1 MAGTQNSISSLVAQ
15 FLRLQKNALEIIN
28 GLNEVATSTNDT
40 VSIEI
45 LDENGNPS
53 NANIPSY
60 GYLRGEISRIDG
72 NIRSLAGI
80 DNGSSVRNA
89 DGTYSQVFK
98 AEPLKNPP
106 AITNLQVP
114 STFASKD
121 NWFFESFLS
130 PLLYVNLD
138 LTGQIQESADRI
150 LVKRIIAN
158 ITAQSQ
164 ADYFDANLKGRNDI
178 SHDDFISELEGAGIG
193 YFVDE
198 DIIPLPL
205 RKLRYTGSF
214 SVISF
219 YDDVLSTTDVNGQ
232 VVQSTV
238 RNYKLNGLTYTD
250 TSTGVSNGKS
260 LNVGDMVSTQEGA
273 VYLIT
278 SVNIDQ
284 SSIQLKRQTGYEA
297 VKIGDNTLSIFS
309 SDLGGRS
316 VNVDVGYNERQ
327 GVFFKAIDDYYN
339 IVSSNWSTGVTFWSN
354 ELTTLNTNGELVTL
368 ENFYLTEVAD
378 IGKVFLDMAKEKKV
392 PAVQGLTPGTP
403 VLDTANFQVVQIN
416 KQITDSTSTKVATD
430 KVAAKTSIKSEIES
444 LDVSINQ
451 TKAQLN
457 QTKAKTQ
464 SSAATSDA
472 VNTIQSKLDSLINE
486 KSKKSQLY
494 ASIVKDIQTTTADI
508 KQINTEPKY
517 RVRGFW
523 PIPAPI
529 FSQDTGNQSV
539 IQFKVRYRYLSD
551 SGAAQPTQQIQY
563 KDNNGQLKTGAFSN
577 WVEYSTPIRT
587 KVYDETT
594 GVYIWSDEDTD
605 NADAVNINQLDIPI
619 QKGEKV
625 EIQVAS
631 VSEAGWPENPLTS
644 EYSTSTVVSFP
655 DSLSANG
662 ISEILATN
670 VEDAA
675 VVRIQDDLNAQGL
688 PQHLSE
694 QFTERSSTYYHLS
707 TGIASGYYDT
717 SGGTISL
724 FDKITQLQN
733 QIDSLQSLIS
743 VTAGVL
749 EVYLV
754 DENSSSRRI
763 AKGQN
768 IEITAGY
775 YNELFDSAEY
785 GKIGTKTYLI
795 QLSNPQA
802 TPVELASIV
811 PGGFS
816 TQAPIPTY
824 PPVDGYGT
832 NLRYGAVPILRTT
845 YAQSSVENNTSIYQA
860 PPFASAQ
867 TYGQYI
873 YSRFKSVG
881 FDLQLYL
888 GDAQIPAFN
897 PIYDYTGTIAVSS
910 FFGITGGR
918 IPYNGS
924 CLMPY
929 DPEQASSY
937 LDVAGATSAYV
948 WNGNYSGSTPIAG
961 GNISEFSIHIGHPSI
976 NTGSTGDYVNLVKPV
991 FDNSIVGG
999 IAYPK
1004 MRHSLAFFADTTL
1017 TGYYS
1022 QIQYRT
1028 PDIASGPTAD
1038 SPDRTDSE
1046 YPDKISF
1053 EANDEYLI
1061 GKYSCGAY
1069 LFLGAPTNDFLNV
1082 DGFSNLASKM
1092 IYQSTLG
1099 SSNSV
1104 SIPLIFQ
1111 FRAADKLGYVGGW
1124 RKSGTISNI
1133 TYTKRIGIDLQQRA
1147 QGIFSF
1153 DVTVTGK
1160 FRNDT
1165 LVAPNFGNQVTPAP
1179 GSNVILNNLYLDNVA
1194 PVNR

>member
-60 GYLRGEISRIDG
+60 GYLRSEISRIDS

-80 DNGSSVRNA
+80 DNGSTVRNS

-106 AITNLQVP
+106 AIQNLQVP

-130 PLLYVNLD
+130 PLLYVSLD
-138 LTGQIQESADRI
+138 VTGQIQESADRI

-158 ITAQSQ
+158 ITSQ
-164 ADYFDANLKGRNDI
+164 AQADFFDANLKGRNDI
-178 SHDDFISELEGAGIG
+178 THDDFISELDGAGIS

-198 DIIPLPL
+198 DTIPLPL

-214 SVISF
+214 GVISF
-219 YDDVLSTTDVNGQ
+219 YDDVVSTTDVNGQ

-238 RNYKLNGLTYTD
+238 RNYRLNSLTYTD
-250 TSTGVSNGKS
+250 TTTGVSNGKS
-260 LNVGDMVSTQEGA
+260 LNVGDMVSTQDGS

-284 SSIQLKRQTGYEA
+284 SSVQLRRQTGYEA

-309 SDLGGRS
+309 NDLGTRT

-327 GVFFKAIDDYYN
+327 GVFFKSIDDFYN
-339 IVSSNWSTGVTFWSN
+339 IVSSNWSFGVTFWSS
-354 ELTTLNTNGELVTL
+354 ELTTLNTSGELVTL

-392 PAVQGLTPGTP
+392 PAIQGLTPAVPT
-403 VLDTANFQVVQIN
+403 VDTANFQVVQIN
-416 KQITDSTSTKVATD
+416 KQVTDSVSIKVATD
-430 KVAAKTSIKSEIES
+430 KVASKSALKTEIQS

-457 QTKAKTQ
+457 QLKGQTKGT
-464 SSAATSDA
+464 AASSDA
-472 VNTIQSKLDSLINE
+472 VNTVQSKLDSLINE

-494 ASIVKDIQTTTADI
+494 SSVVKDIETTKADI
-508 KQINTEPKY
+508 TQINTEPKY

-523 PIPAPI
+523 AIPDPI

-551 SGAAQPTQQIQY
+551 SGATQPTQQIQY
-563 KDNNGQLKTGAFSN
+563 KDNNGQSKTGAFSN

-605 NADAVNINQLDIPI
+605 NADVVNINQLDIPI

-631 VSEAGWPENPLTS
+631 VSEAGWPDNPLTS
-644 EYSTSTVVSFP
+644 EYSASAVISFP
-655 DSLSANG
+655 DDLSANG
-662 ISEILATN
+662 ISQILARN

-675 VVRIQDDLNAQGL
+675 VVRIQEDLNAQGL

-694 QFTERSSTYYHLS
+694 QFTERNSTYFHQAV
-707 TGIASGYYDT
+707 GIASGFFD
-717 SGGTISL
+717 SGGGTISL
-724 FDKITQLQN
+724 FDKISQLQN
-733 QIDSLQSLIS
+733 QIDILQSLIS
-743 VTAGVL
+743 VTAGIL
-749 EVYLV
+749 EVSLV
-754 DENSSSRRI
+754 DENSSVISVT
-763 AKGQN
+763 KGQS
-768 IEITAGY
+768 IQISAGF
-775 YNELFDSAEY
+775 YNQIFESVDF
-785 GKIGTKTYLI
+785 GKIATKTYII

-811 PGGFS
+811 PGGFT
-816 TQAPIPTY
+816 TQAPISTY
-824 PPVDGYGT
+824 APIDGYGT
-832 NLRYGAVPILRTT
+832 NLRYGAVPISITT
-845 YAQSSVENNTSIYQA
+845 YSKSEVESNTDIFQSA
-860 PPFASAQ
+860 PFACAQ
-867 TYGQYI
+867 TYGQYM
-873 YSRFKSVG
+873 YSRYKSVG
-881 FDLQLYL
+881 LDLDLYL
-888 GDAQIPAFN
+888 GTSEIPTF
-897 PIYDYTGTIAVSS
+897 
-910 FFGITGGR
+910 
-918 IPYNGS
+918 NGS
-924 CLMPY
+924 Y
-929 DPEQASSY
+929 D
-937 LDVAGATSAYV
+937 
-948 WNGNYSGSTPIAG
+948 YSGSTPLTGLFGLTG
-961 GNISEFSIHIGHPSI
+961 GILPLNGSCLIPYDPLNTPSAVRGAPSVNVWDGSWSGSTPSGPGYISEFCVHVDHPAL
-976 NTGSTGDYVNLVKPV
+976 NTGSTGDFANLVKPNY
-991 FDNSIVGG
+991 DNTITGAIV
-999 IAYPK
+999 YPAF
-1004 MRHSLAFFADTTL
+1004 RHAVGFFADDTL
-1017 TGYYS
+1017 QNYY
-1022 QIQYRT
+1022 QQTQYRT
-1028 PDIASGPTAD
+1028 PTAAAGATAAAVDIDD
-1038 SPDRTDSE
+1038 SQWQDR
-1046 YPDKISF
+1046 ISF
-1053 EANDEYLI
+1053 SSDDEYLV

-1069 LFLGAPTNDFLNV
+1069 LFLGPPESDTLSV
-1082 DGFSNLASKM
+1082 DGFTSLSSKR
-1092 IYQSTLG
+1092 IYQSSRG
-1099 SSNSV
+1099 SNNSI

-1124 RKSGTISNI
+1124 RKNGTISNI
-1133 TYTKRIGIDLQQRA
+1133 TYTKRIGIDLQQRV
-1147 QGIFSF
+1147 QSIFSF
-1153 DVTVTGK
+1153 DVSVTGK

-1165 LVAPNFGNQVTPAP
+1165 LTAPNFGSQVIPAP
-1179 GSNVILNNLYLDNVA
+1179 GSNLNLNNININLEGLA
-1194 PVNR
+1194 R

>member
-60 GYLRGEISRIDG
+60 GYLRGEISRIDS
-72 NIRSLAGI
+72 NVRSLAGI
-80 DNGSSVRNA
+80 DKGSTVRNA

-98 AEPLKNPP
+98 ADPLKNPP

-130 PLLYVNLD
+130 PLLYVNLN
-138 LTGQIQESADRI
+138 LTGQVPESADRI

-158 ITAQSQ
+158 ITTQAQ
-164 ADYFDANLKGRNDI
+164 ADFFDSNLKGRNDI

-205 RKLRYTGSF
+205 RVLRYTGSF

-260 LNVGDMVSTQEGA
+260 LNIGDMVSTQDGS

-284 SSIQLKRQTGYEA
+284 SSIQIKRQTGYEA
-297 VKIGDNTLSIFS
+297 IKIGENTLSIFS
-309 SDLGGRS
+309 NDLGGKS

-327 GVFFKAIDDYYN
+327 GVFFKSIDDSYN
-339 IVSSNWSTGVTFWSN
+339 IVSSNWSSGVTFWSN
-354 ELTTLNTNGELVTL
+354 ELTTLNTRGELVTL
-368 ENFYLTEVAD
+368 ENFYLTDVAD

-416 KQITDSTSTKVATD
+416 KQITDSVSVKVASE
-430 KVAAKTSIKSEIES
+430 KVASKAVIKTEIDS

-457 QTKAKTQ
+457 QIKAQTKSTA
-464 SSAATSDA
+464 STSDA
-472 VNTIQSKLDSLINE
+472 VNTVQSKLASLINE
-486 KSKKSQLY
+486 KIKKSQLY
-494 ASIVKDIQTTTADI
+494 SSIVKDIQTTTLDI

-551 SGAAQPTQQIQY
+551 AGSTQPTQQIQY
-563 KDNNGQLKTGAFSN
+563 RDNNGQLKTGAFSN
-577 WVEYSTPIRT
+577 WVEISTPIRT
-587 KVYDETT
+587 KIYDETT
-594 GVYIWSDEDTD
+594 GVYIWTDEDTD

-625 EIQVAS
+625 EIQIAS
-631 VSEAGWPENPLTS
+631 VSEAGWPDNPLTS
-644 EYSTSTVVSFP
+644 EYSQSAVVSFP
-655 DSLSANG
+655 DELSANG

-675 VVRIQDDLNAQGL
+675 VVRVQEDLNSQGL

-694 QFTERSSTYYHLS
+694 QFTEATNTYYHIS
-707 TGIASGYYDT
+707 TGIASGFFNT
-717 SGGTISL
+717 TGGTVSL
-724 FDKITQLQN
+724 FEKLTQLQN
-733 QIDSLQSLIS
+733 QLDSLQALIS
-743 VTAGVL
+743 VTVGSL
-749 EVYLV
+749 EVSLI
-754 DENSSSRRI
+754 DENSSIIPVS
-763 AKGQN
+763 KGQN
-768 IEITAGY
+768 VQIIAGF
-775 YNELFDSAEY
+775 YNQIFSIGDGEA
-785 GKIGTKTYLI
+785 GKIATKTYLI
-795 QLSNPQA
+795 QLSNPEA
-802 TPVELASIV
+802 TPIELSSIV
-811 PGGFS
+811 PGGFN
-816 TQAPIPTY
+816 TQAPPGTY
-824 PPVDGYGT
+824 SPVEGYSSY
-832 NLRYGAVPILRTT
+832 LKYGAVPISVTT
-845 YAQSSVENNTSIYQA
+845 YPKSEVASNTSIYQSS
-860 PPFASAQ
+860 PFACAQ
-867 TYGQYI
+867 TYGQFI
-873 YSRFKSVG
+873 YSRYRSVG
-881 FDLQLYL
+881 FDQDLYL
-888 GDAQIPAFN
+888 GNALIPPFN
-897 PIYDYTGTIAVSS
+897 IGYDYEGSNPSAGL
-910 FFGITGGR
+910 FGLPSGSIL
-918 IPYNGS
+918 PLNGS
-924 CLMPY
+924 ILVPY
-929 DPEQASSY
+929 DPNNTPVA
-937 LDVAGATSAYV
+937 VAGGTSASI
-948 WNGNYSGSTPIAG
+948 WNGNWSTTAPLG
-961 GNISEFSIHIGHPSI
+961 GGFISEFCIHKDHPVL
-976 NTGSTGDYVNLVKPV
+976 NTGATGGEYVSFVKPNY
-991 FDNSIVGG
+991 DNSVTGNI
-999 IAYPK
+999 IYPAF
-1004 MRHSLAFFADTTL
+1004 RHSIAFFADASLPGHYAQT
-1017 TGYYS
+1017 
-1022 QIQYRT
+1022 QYRT
-1028 PDIASGPTAD
+1028 PTVAAGPTAD
-1038 SPDRTDSE
+1038 YVDIEDSQWQDR
-1046 YPDKISF
+1046 ISF
-1053 EANDEYLI
+1053 ESNDEYLV

-1069 LFLGAPTNDFLNV
+1069 LFLGPPENTTLVV
-1082 DGFSNLASKM
+1082 DGFTALASK
-1092 IYQSTLG
+1092 IIFQSSRG
-1099 SSNSV
+1099 SNTAV
-1104 SIPLIFQ
+1104 NIPLIFQ

-1124 RKSGTISNI
+1124 RKSGTIANI
-1133 TYTKRIGIDLQQRA
+1133 TYTKRVGFDIQQRG
-1147 QGIFSF
+1147 QGTFSF
-1153 DVTVTGK
+1153 DVSVTGK
-1160 FRNDT
+1160 FRNDS
-1165 LVAPNFGNQVTPAP
+1165 LIAPNFG
-1179 GSNVILNNLYLDNVA
+1179 VA
-1194 PVNR
+1194 VEAR